1 MIIKHVSQ
9 NVLKID
15 KSVTIHQTK
24 KKKQKKNLQYL
35 LTEIYKVKK
44 EISLTIMNEIF
55 KFFEYPVYGLRSG
68 AHLPTINSRAVFL
81 GTESIIN
88 LGVKL

>member
-15 KSVTIHQTK
+15 KSVTIHK
-24 KKKQKKNLQYL
+24 KKKQKNLQYL

-44 EISLTIMNEIF
+44 EISLTILNEIF
-55 KFFEYPVYGLRSG
+55 KFFESPVYGLRSG
-68 AHLPTINSRAVFL
+68 VHLPTINSRAVFL

>member
-15 KSVTIHQTK
+15 KSVTIHQK
-24 KKKQKKNLQYL
+24 KKKKKKNLQYL

-55 KFFEYPVYGLRSG
+55 KFFESPVYGLRSG
-68 AHLPTINSRAVFL
+68 VHLPTINSRAVFL

>member
-15 KSVTIHQTK
+15 KSVTIHQK
-24 KKKQKKNLQYL
+24 KKKKKNLQYL

-55 KFFEYPVYGLRSG
+55 KFFESPVYGLRSG
-68 AHLPTINSRAVFL
+68 VHLPTRNSRAVFL